1 MRNVSVTLLAQKP
14 CELARFLNSYYNK
27 SIINDECSF
36 KWSCFFERPIDT
48 VNLLSTL
55 NDNDENFSI
64 NAIVSISKDTS
75 ICVTNENLEDLIK
88 IFTWI

>member
-14 CELARFLNSYYNK
+14 CELGRFLNSYYNK

-75 ICVTNENLEDLIK
+75 IRVTNENLEDLIK